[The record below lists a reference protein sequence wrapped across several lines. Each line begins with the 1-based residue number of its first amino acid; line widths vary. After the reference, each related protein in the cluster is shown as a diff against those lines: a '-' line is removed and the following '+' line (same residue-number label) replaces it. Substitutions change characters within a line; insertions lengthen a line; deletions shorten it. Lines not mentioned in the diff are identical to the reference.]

1 MQRRAFLSSILIST
15 LLPRGLAA
23 QSVAKPARIGWLSAQ
38 RPASLVPYLD
48 VMRAGLASL
57 GYVEGQNLT
66 IEYRFAEDAME
77 RVPDLAAELVRLPV
91 SMILAQGAA
100 VQMVAELKLPVPVVY
115 VLSADPV
122 SAGLAESL
130 ARPHGNMTGLTFMAA
145 EFNAKRI
152 ELLNELIPDLKHV
165 ALLGHPEH
173 AGEHFERA
181 NAQEAAD
188 RLGIALTYYPTRTRA
203 DLDNALEAIGATRPQ
218 AISVFSDGFAIQ
230 NGQTMIEFATR
241 HGIPVIAGWAV
252 FAEYGALCSY
262 GPKLSES
269 YRRLAFYVD
278 RILKGAKPADLPIE
292 RPTHFEMVLN
302 LRTARALNMT
312 IPATLVARA
321 DQVIE

>member
-1 MQRRAFLSSILIST
+1 MKRRTFLASAVAST
-15 LLPRGLAA
+15 LLPRELRA
-23 QSVAKPARIGWLSAQ
+23 QAPRPARIGWLTAQ
-38 RPASLVPYLD
+38 RPASLTPYLEA
-48 VMRAGLASL
+48 MRAGLASF

-66 IEYRFAEDAME
+66 IEYRYAEDAPE

-91 SMILAQGAA
+91 SLILAQGAA
-100 VQMVAELKLPVPVVY
+100 VQIVAELKLPVPVVY

-122 SAGLAESL
+122 SAGLADSL
-130 ARPHGNMTGLTFMAA
+130 AYPRGNMTGLTFMAA

-181 NAQEAAD
+181 STEEAAK
-188 RLGIALTYYPTRTRA
+188 RLGIAISYYPTRTRT
-203 DLDNALEAIGATRPQ
+203 DLDAALAGIAATGPQ
-218 AISVFSDGFAIQ
+218 AISVFSDGFAVQ
-230 NGQTMIEFATR
+230 NGKTIIDFATE
-241 HGIPVIAGWAV
+241 HGMPVIAAWAV
-252 FAEYGALCSY
+252 FAQNGALCTY

-269 YRRLAFYVD
+269 YRRLAYYVD
-278 RILKGAKPADLPIE
+278 RVLKGAKPQDIPIE
-292 RPTHFEMVLN
+292 RPTEFELVIN
-302 LRTARALNMT
+302 LRAARALKIA

>member
-1 MQRRAFLSSILIST
+1 MFLASAFAST
-15 LLPRGLAA
+15 LLPRTLAA
-23 QSVAKPARIGWLSAQ
+23 QAVARPARIGWLTAQ
-38 RPASLVPYLD
+38 RPASLTPYIEAL
-48 VMRAGLASL
+48 RAGLAGF
-57 GYVEGQNLT
+57 GYVEGKNLM
-66 IEYRFAEDAME
+66 IEYRYANDAIE
-77 RVPDLAAELVRLPV
+77 RIPELAAELVKLPV
-91 SMILAQGAA
+91 STMLVQGSA
-100 VQMVAELKLPVPVVY
+100 VQIVADLKLPVPVAY

-130 ARPHGNMTGLTFMAA
+130 ARPRGNMTGLTFMAA

-152 ELLNELIPDLKHV
+152 ELLTELIPNLKHI

-203 DLDNALEAIGATRPQ
+203 DLDSALAAIAATRPQ

-230 NGQTMIEFATR
+230 YGRAMIEFATS
-241 HGIPVIAGWAV
+241 HGIPVIGGWAV
-252 FAEYGALCSY
+252 FAQYGALCSY
-262 GPKLSES
+262 GPKLSGS
-269 YRRLAFYVD
+269 YRRLAYYVD
-278 RILKGAKPADLPIE
+278 RILKGAKPEDIPIE
-292 RPTHFEMVLN
+292 RPTEFELVVN
-302 LRTARALNMT
+302 LRAARALNMT